1 MKSKVGKCLLLG
13 LPYVALS
20 CKSDLVGNSKWK
32 VQRALFVETAMD
44 ERIGTGMVSGL
55 RGMPA
60 LQASSWQRRA
70 DRPSRA

>member
-1 MKSKVGKCLLLG
+1 M
-13 LPYVALS
+13 ALS

-44 ERIGTGMVSGL
+44 ERIGTGMVPGL

-60 LQASSWQRRA
+60 EQASSWQRRA